1 MLGRAL
7 KISCVEAQ
15 RERRFYGSSRLIGIE
30 LSFRLG
36 GQGAMCLLINVNK
49 ALHVPKRHEREIGV
63 EDVITLHNIIKQEQY
78 CKKINYKY

>member
-1 MLGRAL
+1 
-7 KISCVEAQ
+7 
-15 RERRFYGSSRLIGIE
+15 
-30 LSFRLG
+30 
-36 GQGAMCLLINVNK
+36 MCLLINVNK